1 MTFGCHVRKWD
12 FNQFPGVSARSAIP
26 HRIARNEW
34 EVPSIVAVKSANM
47 VFWE

>member
-1 MTFGCHVRKWD
+1 MRKWD